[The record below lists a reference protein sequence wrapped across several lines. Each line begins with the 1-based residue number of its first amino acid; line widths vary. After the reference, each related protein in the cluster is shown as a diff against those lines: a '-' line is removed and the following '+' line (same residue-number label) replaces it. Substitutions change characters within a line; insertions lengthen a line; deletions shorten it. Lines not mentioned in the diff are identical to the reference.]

1 MNKNFYNINLYRWLL
16 LILLLAGCKHTEVT
30 PVKSTDLVP
39 LEEHLLLGNPSN
51 ANADPV
57 NTDNLLLQ
65 KSQYTVSFSQ
75 DRGIPNWVSW
85 HLTKDWIGEADRQ
98 DDFRVDNTL
107 PADWYRVSPTS
118 YTGSGFDR
126 GHNCPSADRTKT
138 IEDNSATFLM
148 TNMIPQ
154 APDNN
159 RETWA
164 NLEEYTRDLVRD
176 GNEVYVIMGNY
187 GISGIGT
194 NGPAQTID
202 QGRITVPNQIW
213 KVVVVLPEGEDD
225 ITRVSATTRII
236 AVDTPNQNGINSNWG
251 LYRTSVDAIE
261 QVTGYNLLSS
271 LPEQVQQVVESKVD
285 NGPTQ

>member
-176 GNEVYVIMGNY
+176 GNEVYVIMGKY
-187 GISGIGT
+187 GISGIGR
-194 NGPAQTID
+194 NGRAQ
-202 QGRITVPNQIW
+202 RF
-213 KVVVVLPEGEDD
+213 
-225 ITRVSATTRII
+225 A
-236 AVDTPNQNGINSNWG
+236 
-251 LYRTSVDAIE
+251 
-261 QVTGYNLLSS
+261 
-271 LPEQVQQVVESKVD
+271 
-285 NGPTQ
+285 